1 MKQKFINWV
10 YNKYKAEIESRM
22 LMDMYGFI
30 PNDLKQPSIEFLING
45 KDKLERFFS
54 VQAYEMQ
61 RRSIMDEKN
70 AQKYQGMLIHIKSI
84 LLLLRAG
91 TKQVVI
97 IPDVESKPDPVKM
110 AESFA
115 TEAKKKFSE
124 KNK

>member
-10 YNKYKAEIESRM
+10 YRRFKTEIESRM

-30 PNDLKQPSIEFLING
+30 PNDIRQPSIDFLVNG

-91 TKQVVI
+91 NKPITV
-97 IPDVESKPDPVKM
+97 IPDVEKKADPVEM
-110 AESFA
+110 AKSFVV
-115 TEAKKKFSE
+115 EGKKRLSE
-124 KNK
+124 KK

>member
-10 YNKYKAEIESRM
+10 YRRFKREIESMM

-30 PNDLKQPSIEFLING
+30 PSDIRQPSIDFLVNG

-91 TKQVVI
+91 NKQVVN
-97 IPDVESKPDPVKM
+97 IPDVEKKPDPVEM
-110 AESFA
+110 AKSFV
-115 TEAKKKFSE
+115 TEGKKRLSDK
-124 KNK
+124 K